1 MNPDLQI
8 LVRYPVPPFGVACPV
23 CRHPL
28 SGLPTDHCP
37 ECGERFEL
45 RELIEYALEHS
56 QQARREAIRILTA
69 HADPQCPISDDL
81 VAFFA
86 ASDQYSLRQAVEAT
100 LRVARQ
106 RQAGETSS
114 GKPGQTDA
122 DWEDRAKAAPP
133 DQPFFTGFEFPV
145 PDFGLL
151 CSTCA
156 YPLRGLTRRVCPEC
170 GTEFDPARIL
180 GDEPTL
186 QACLVN
192 SELEHAMAASALQA
206 RSVPHVLE
214 PPDPLAQT
222 FGVSLGRRRNV
233 GRVMVPRE
241 FYFDALFWL
250 RRGTETEP
258 PPESTQE
265 SDADATDANSSPDW
279 DCPQCSESVPG
290 EFDMCW
296 NCCGPRG

>member
-1 MNPDLQI
+1 M
-8 LVRYPVPPFGVACPV
+8 
-23 CRHPL
+23 
-28 SGLPTDHCP
+28 
-37 ECGERFEL
+37 
-45 RELIEYALEHS
+45 
-56 QQARREAIRILTA
+56 
-69 HADPQCPISDDL
+69 
-81 VAFFA
+81 
-86 ASDQYSLRQAVEAT
+86 
-100 LRVARQ
+100 
-106 RQAGETSS
+106 
-114 GKPGQTDA
+114 
-122 DWEDRAKAAPP
+122 AAPP
-133 DQPFFTGFEFPV
+133 DQPFFTGFELPV

-151 CSTCA
+151 CSACE
-156 YPLRGLTRRVCPEC
+156 YPLHGLTRRVCPEC

-192 SELEHAMAASALQA
+192 SEVEHAMAASALQA

-214 PPDPLAQT
+214 SPDPLAQT

-250 RRGTETEP
+250 RRSTETDPPVEFSQEP
-258 PPESTQE
+258 
-265 SDADATDANSSPDW
+265 DADATDANSSRDW
-279 DCPQCSESVPG
+279 LCPQCRESVPG